1 VRVSLQWMNTAAAR
15 QDEKPRIGR
24 ERRTVRHMVEIYCRD
39 HHRSKGELCAQ
50 CDVLFTYAMAR
61 LDNCVYQDDKPTCK
75 KCPVHCYKKDM
86 RAEMREV
93 MIYAGPRMLLSH
105 PVLAIRHLL
114 DERKDAP
121 ARPARRVAP

>member
-1 VRVSLQWMNTAAAR
+1 MNAMAER
-15 QDEKPRIGR
+15 PSEKPRIAR
-24 ERRTVRHMVEIYCRD
+24 ERLTVRYMVEMYCRD
-39 HHRSKGELCAQ
+39 NHQAVGELCEQ
-50 CDVLFTYAMAR
+50 CDSLFTYAMAR
-61 LDNCVYQDDKPTCK
+61 LDHCVFKDDKPTCK

-86 RAEMREV
+86 RVEMRQV

-121 ARPARRVAP
+121 AHPARQAMQ

>member
-1 VRVSLQWMNTAAAR
+1 MEPVAHHR
-15 QDEKPRIGR
+15 DEKPRVAR
-24 ERRTVRHMVEIYCRD
+24 ERITVRCMVEMYCRD
-39 HHRSKGELCAQ
+39 HHRGANGLCKK
-50 CDVLFTYAMAR
+50 CDGLYTYAMSR
-61 LDNCVYQDDKPTCK
+61 LDQCIYKDDKPTCK

-121 ARPARRVAP
+121 ARPRRQASR